1 MATVLFRNA
10 ALLTMDPA
18 RPWVQAVLVRDD
30 RIGWVG
36 TDADAPAGSVDRV
49 IDCGG
54 ATLIPGLN
62 DAHIHLL
69 AYASSLSHLDTGR
82 DSAASIGDIQRLIRD
97 RAGATPSGR
106 WVRGRGYDD
115 GYLAEGRHPTRWDLD
130 AAAPEHPVR
139 LDHRSGHALV
149 LNSRGL
155 ELVGIGPDTPDP
167 PEGVIAR
174 DESGQP
180 TGLLLEMAGY
190 IASRLREHSDPG
202 ELRKSLEEAGC
213 NLLKW
218 GVTSLQDASP
228 ENDLARWDLLR
239 DMQAEGAVSQRL
251 TVMPGIRHLRS
262 FVDSGLSFSLGGS
275 DGQGS
280 SSDTGGRLGHA
291 KLMVT
296 TTTGAIYPSEE
307 EIGSLIAEAHSLGF
321 PVAVHAVEEEAIVAV
336 LRALRRSDTRFSDRI
351 EHCSEATLG
360 VQTLLRESGITVVT
374 QPGFIYESG
383 ERYAAQVPAD
393 ILPWLYPLRSLRDM
407 GLSLAAGSDAPVA
420 SANPWY
426 GIYAAITRRNASGL
440 ALHPEQ
446 GLSLEEA
453 LHLYTAGAASASG
466 EVGMT
471 GMVRP
476 GMAADLA
483 LLDRDVTQV
492 ELDGLLSCKAALTM
506 VGGEVV
512 WEG

>member
-1 MATVLFRNA
+1 MATVLLRNA

-18 RPWVQAVLVRDD
+18 RPRAQAVLVRGD

-36 TDADAPAGSVDRV
+36 TDADVPAGSVDRV

-69 AYASSLSHLDTGR
+69 AYASSLSDLDTSRGR
-82 DSAASIGDIQRLIRD
+82 AGSIGDIQALIRD
-97 RAGATPSGR
+97 RVGATPRGR

-115 GYLAEGRHPTRWDLD
+115 AYLAEGRHPTRWDLD

-155 ELVGIGPDTPDP
+155 ELAGISPDTPDP
-167 PEGVIAR
+167 PEGVIVR

-190 IASRLREHSDPG
+190 VSSRVREHSDPG
-202 ELRKSLEEAGC
+202 ELRKSVEEAC
-213 NLLKW
+213 RNLLKW

-228 ENDLARWDLLR
+228 ENDPERWDMLKG
-239 DMQAEGAVSQRL
+239 MQADRVARQRL
-251 TVMPGIRHLRS
+251 TVMPGLRHLRS
-262 FVDSGLSFSLGGS
+262 FVGRGLSYGAGGP
-275 DGQGS
+275 GCHV
-280 SSDTGGRLGHA
+280 GHA
-291 KLMVT
+291 KLMVAM
-296 TTTGAIYPSEE
+296 TTGAIYPSEE
-307 EIGSLIAEAHSLGF
+307 EIRSLVAEAHGLGF
-321 PVAVHAVEEEAIVAV
+321 PVAVHAVEEEAITAV
-336 LRALRRSDTRFSDRI
+336 LRALGRGDAGFSDRV
-351 EHCSEATLG
+351 EHCSEATPG
-360 VQTLLRESGITVVT
+360 VQALLKESGVTVVT

-383 ERYAAQVPAD
+383 ERYAAQVSAD

-420 SANPWY
+420 QPDPWR
-426 GIYAAITRRNASGL
+426 GIYAATTRRDASGL

-446 GLSLEEA
+446 RLSLEEA

-466 EVGMT
+466 EGGVT

-476 GMAADLA
+476 GMVADLA
-483 LLDRDVTQV
+483 LLDRDVTLV
-492 ELDGLLSCKAALTM
+492 ESDGLLNCGVSLTM
-506 VGGEVV
+506 IGGEVV